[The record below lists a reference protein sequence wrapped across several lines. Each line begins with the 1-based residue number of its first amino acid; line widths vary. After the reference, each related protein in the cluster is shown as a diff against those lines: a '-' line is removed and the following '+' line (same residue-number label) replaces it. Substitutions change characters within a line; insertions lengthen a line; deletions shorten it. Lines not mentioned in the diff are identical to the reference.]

1 MTGVFLH
8 FLRPLT
14 SHCSQPRSSSDSHPP
29 EASIQNVESAISEAE
44 AQVSPLADAEQE
56 VPFTE
61 VHTQLAPTKQQE
73 KEEEKEEKEQEKEE
87 EKEEE
92 VVVKEGIEEGKK
104 EEDEEDRGER
114 EEGVS
119 VEYALS
125 STLRVE
131 EKEEEQQ
138 ADEEQPDK
146 Y

>member
-29 EASIQNVESAISEAE
+29 ETAIQNVESAISEAE
-44 AQVSPLADAEQE
+44 AQVSPPADTEQE

-73 KEEEKEEKEQEKEE
+73 KEEEQEE
-87 EKEEE
+87 E
-92 VVVKEGIEEGKK
+92 VVKEGIDEGKK
-104 EEDEEDRGER
+104 KEEEEDRGDR

-131 EKEEEQQ
+131 EREDEQQ

>member
-8 FLRPLT
+8 FLWPLT
-14 SHCSQPRSSSDSHPP
+14 FHCSQRHSSSDSHPP
-29 EASIQNVESAISEAE
+29 ETSTQNVESAISEAE
-44 AQVSPLADAEQE
+44 GQVSPPADTEQE

-73 KEEEKEEKEQEKEE
+73 KED

-92 VVVKEGIEEGKK
+92 VVKEKIEEAEKK
-104 EEDEEDRGER
+104 EDKEERGER
-114 EEGVS
+114 EEEVS
-119 VEYALS
+119 EEYALS

-131 EKEEEQQ
+131 EKEDEQQ